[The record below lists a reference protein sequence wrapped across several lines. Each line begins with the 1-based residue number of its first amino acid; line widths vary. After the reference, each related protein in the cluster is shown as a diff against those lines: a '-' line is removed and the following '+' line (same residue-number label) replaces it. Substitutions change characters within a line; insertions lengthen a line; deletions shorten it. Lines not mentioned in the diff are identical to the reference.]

1 MMPKSIAIGFTS
13 GAIGG
18 IANVL
23 FLSIIAFI
31 GLQSFVDPGNLTTFK
46 AFLYKQ
52 MVWGGLWGIIMA
64 MVFMPKNWILRGII
78 FGLITAAVVFLVVL
92 PMKGAGIAGLEKGN
106 HIPLLVLGADL
117 TWGIVTSFFV
127 SYFYSK

>member
-1 MMPKSIAIGFTS
+1 MPKSVAIGFTS

-18 IANVL
+18 IANVV
-23 FLSIIAFI
+23 FLAIIALI

-64 MVFMPKNWILRGII
+64 IIYIPKNWILRGII

-92 PMKGAGIAGLEKGN
+92 PMKGAGIAGLEKGT

>member
-1 MMPKSIAIGFTS
+1 MPKSIAIGFTS
-13 GAIGG
+13 GAIGA

-23 FLSIIAFI
+23 FLLLIAFI
-31 GLQSFVDPGNLTTFK
+31 GLKSVVDPGNIPALK

-64 MVFMPKNWILRGII
+64 VIYMPKNWLLRGII
-78 FGLITAAVVFLVVL
+78 FGLITAAVVLFYFL
-92 PMKGAGIAGLEKGN
+92 PMKGLGIAGLDKGT
-106 HIPLLVLGADL
+106 HLLFLVLGADL

-127 SYFYSK
+127 RYFYLNS

>member
-1 MMPKSIAIGFTS
+1 MPKSIAIGFTS

-23 FLSIIAFI
+23 FLTIMTFI
-31 GLQSFVDPGNLTTFK
+31 GIKSFIDPGNIPAFK

-52 MVWGGLWGIIMA
+52 MVWGGFWGIIMA
-64 MVFMPKNWILRGII
+64 MIYMPKNWLLRGII
-78 FGLITAAVVFLVVL
+78 FGLITAAVVFFYIL
-92 PMKGAGIAGLEKGN
+92 PMKGLGIAGLEKGI

-127 SYFYSK
+127 SHFNSK

>member
-1 MMPKSIAIGFTS
+1 MPKSITIGFTS

-23 FLSIIAFI
+23 FLSIIALL

-64 MVFMPKNWILRGII
+64 IVYMPKNWILRGII
-78 FGLITAAVVFLVVL
+78 FGLITAAVVLFYLL
-92 PMKGAGIAGLEKGN
+92 PSKGLGIAGLEKGIN
-106 HIPLLVLGADL
+106 IPFLVLGADL
-117 TWGIVTSFFV
+117 TWGIVTSFLV
-127 SYFYSK
+127 SYFYSKI